1 MIVLDTNVLSELMRE
16 TPQARV
22 IDWVSA
28 QPSANLF
35 TTVVSE
41 AEVFFGLAA
50 LPPGKR
56 RKALEEAA
64 VGLFTD
70 FDGRILVFDSFAAR
84 LCGEICGAR
93 QRAGRPISFA
103 DAQIAAI
110 ARSCDA
116 VVATRDGAGFAEC
129 GVEVFDPWRS

>member
-1 MIVLDTNVLSELMRE
+1 MIVLDTNVLVELMRE
-16 TPQARV
+16 APHARV

-28 QPSANLF
+28 QASANLF

-41 AEVFFGLAA
+41 AEVFFGLAG
-50 LPPGKR
+50 LPTGRR

-64 VGLFTD
+64 VGLFAD

-116 VVATRDGAGFAEC
+116 VVVTRDSSGFAGC
-129 GVEVFDPWRS
+129 GVDVVDPWRS

>member
-1 MIVLDTNVLSELMRE
+1 MIILDTNVLSELMRE
-16 TPQARV
+16 KADARV

-28 QPSANLF
+28 QASANLF

-50 LPPGKR
+50 LPAGKR

-64 VGLFTD
+64 AGLFAD
-70 FDGRILVFDSFAAR
+70 FDGRVLVFDSSAAR
-84 LCGEICGAR
+84 LCGETCAAR
-93 QRAGRPISFA
+93 RRAARPISFA

-116 VVATRDGAGFAEC
+116 VVATRDTGGFAGC
-129 GVEVFDPWRS
+129 GVDLVDPWR